1 MEKGGYTPK
10 THVKSQERSR
20 QYERFKAG
28 EVTRIHLHLFQ
39 QVPGSLGLRHVS
51 LEGSVGPVERPLLAP
66 WPVQQPYCLACRYL
80 IQVANGHGG
89 PLPGQAH
96 TDCTADAAT
105 RTCGGREHV
114 PVGRRVG
121 SGQRFAGR

>member
-66 WPVQQPYCLACRYL
+66 WPVQQPYCLACRCL